1 MNRVFRIAA
10 LLLAVSVAV
19 LCFAAC
25 KPNTPPVVD
34 PLDDATTTVADTA
47 TTTTSSYP
55 THTTVAA
62 RENQLTL
69 MTLLDIHA
77 PVLPW
82 SLLESYDH
90 TKTGD
95 NTAEFVVAD
104 NFGHECKLNVTIDPD
119 SGNLTEA
126 VLSYG
131 DVTAS
136 VLDESSLGLLNI
148 LTALNKE

>member
-10 LLLAVSVAV
+10 LLLAVCTAV

-25 KPNTPPVVD
+25 QPNTPPVVD
-34 PLDDATTTVADTA
+34 PLDDTTTTVAS
-47 TTTTSSYP
+47 TTTASAYP
-55 THTTVAA
+55 THTTVPA

-131 DVTAS
+131 DVTAN